1 MKTRNICG
9 KRIKLARISRDMKQ
23 VDLCAALEVD
33 EGMEISQTTLSE
45 IEMGRRTVRDADLI
59 VFAEVLDVSPMWLL
73 YGDDQPKFST
83 TPLKGK

>member
-33 EGMEISQTTLSE
+33 SDMTISQTTLSE
-45 IEMGRRTVRDADLI
+45 IEMGRRTVRDVDLI
-59 VFAEVLDVSPMWLL
+59 AFAEVLNVSPLWLL
-73 YGDDQPKFST
+73 YGDNPPKFSA
-83 TPLKGK
+83 TPIKSK